1 MDSRGS
7 PKAFEPAPTSIHEDI
22 KMLRRLR
29 LLMTLSAL
37 LSFWFYFAPASA
49 ADWPTR
55 PVTIVV
61 PFGPGGNTDTM
72 ARLAAQD
79 LSAKFGQNF
88 IVENRPS
95 PGGVIG
101 MRSVVE
107 AAPDGYTL
115 LFCASSMIT
124 LTPQLQKLEFD
135 PAKQLTVI
143 TNVGT
148 GALVMGIKRS
158 LPATNL
164 PEFLAYAKAHPGK
177 LNFTV
182 AGTLNL
188 SHFSPVRLFKLTGV
202 DLVMVPAR
210 SEPQAISD
218 LLSGVADV
226 YFGNA
231 SALLPLINNSN
242 IRLIAVSTPQRLAA
256 TPDIPTVAET
266 VPGFEAASWNGFL
279 APTGTPEPILE
290 AIRKE
295 VTAFVKTPAINKRLT
310 SLGIIPGGLTQEESD
325 LAFRKEHDA
334 YATAIKVVGLPPPD

>member
-1 MDSRGS
+1 MPRWFRSFLLAAVLLG
-7 PKAFEPAPTSIHEDI
+7 PAII
-22 KMLRRLR
+22 
-29 LLMTLSAL
+29 AI
-37 LSFWFYFAPASA
+37 PAYA
-49 ADWPTR
+49 ADWPAR
-55 PVTIVV
+55 PVTVIV

-72 ARLAAQD
+72 ARLATHD
-79 LSAKFGQNF
+79 LAAKFGKNF

-101 MRSVVE
+101 TRAVVE

-124 LTPQLQKLEFD
+124 LTPQLEKLEFD
-135 PAKQLTVI
+135 PSKQLVPI

-148 GALVMGIKRS
+148 GALVMAIKRS

-164 PEFLAYAKAHPGK
+164 PEFLAYAKANPGK

-182 AGTLNL
+182 AGTQNL
-188 SHFSPVRLFKLTGV
+188 THFSTVRLFARTGV
-202 DLVMVPAR
+202 DVVMVPAR

-218 LLSGVADV
+218 LLGGIADV

-231 SALLPLINNSN
+231 SALLPLINNDQ

-256 TPDIPTVAET
+256 VPDIPTVAET

-279 APTGTPEPILE
+279 APAATPTPIIE
-290 AIRKE
+290 AIRNQ
-295 VTAFVKTPAINKRLT
+295 VTAFVKMPEIAQRLS
-310 SLGIIPGGLTQEESD
+310 SLGIVPGGLSKDQIEQGFQQERET
-325 LAFRKEHDA
+325 
-334 YATAIKVVGLPPPD
+334 YAIAIKAAGIPTPD

>member
-1 MDSRGS
+1 MMRLPD
-7 PKAFEPAPTSIHEDI
+7 
-22 KMLRRLR
+22 LRF
-29 LLMTLSAL
+29 MLSAVL
-37 LSFWFYFAPASA
+37 LTAAVGAVPALA
-49 ADWPTR
+49 DDWPTR

-101 MRSVVE
+101 TRAVVT

-124 LTPQLQKLEFD
+124 LTPQLEKLEFD
-135 PAKQLTVI
+135 PAKQLVPI

-148 GALVMGIKRS
+148 GAQVIAIKRS

-164 PEFLAYAKAHPGK
+164 PEFLAYAKANPGK

-182 AGTLNL
+182 AGTQNL
-188 SHFSPVRLFKLTGV
+188 SHFSPVRVFALTGV
-202 DLVMVPAR
+202 NLVMVPAR

-218 LLSGVADV
+218 LLSGVVDL

-231 SALLPLINNSN
+231 SALLPLINDDK
-242 IRLIAVSTPQRLAA
+242 IRLIAVSTPDRLAA
-256 TPDIPTVAET
+256 APDIPTVGET
-266 VPGFEAASWNGFL
+266 VPGFEASSWNGFL
-279 APTGTPEPILE
+279 APAGTPGPIIE
-290 AIRKE
+290 AVRKE
-295 VTAFVKTPAINKRLT
+295 VTAFVKTPEIAQRLT
-310 SLGIIPGGLTQEESD
+310 NLGIVPGGLTADQIQA
-325 LAFRKEHDA
+325 AFQKEREA
-334 YATAIKVVGLPPPD
+334 YAVAIKAAGIPPPD